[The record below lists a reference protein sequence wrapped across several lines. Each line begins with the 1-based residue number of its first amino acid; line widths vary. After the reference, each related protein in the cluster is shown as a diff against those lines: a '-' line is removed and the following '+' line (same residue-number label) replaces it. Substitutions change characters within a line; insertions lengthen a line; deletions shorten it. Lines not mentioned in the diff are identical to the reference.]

1 MSKRILVNLEQAEK
15 ALDALE
21 EHMRENDYLVG
32 DGFVSTDEFVRL
44 NLERLKCFGLARKH
58 VYNFLIKTG
67 VKLGSYESF
76 ARAWRKYSKKQD
88 MTQENKQEESR

>member
-21 EHMRENDYLVG
+21 EHMR
-32 DGFVSTDEFVRL
+32 
-44 NLERLKCFGLARKH
+44 FGLARKH

-88 MTQENKQEESR
+88 MTQENKREESR

>member
-21 EHMRENDYLVG
+21 EHMRESDLVG

-44 NLERLKCFGLARKH
+44 NMDRLKRFGLARKH

-76 ARAWRKYSKKQD
+76 ARAWRKYPKKQE